1 MSFYVSSQPV
11 DTDLTAV
18 AALSANGI
26 VARTG
31 TGTAEART
39 ITGTANQ
46 VVVTDGDGVAGNPTL
61 ALPQSIHTAG
71 TPQFARLGLGAAA
84 GAAHLATLAL
94 GTVTVDTRGLSI
106 TATWNDA
113 GVTFSGVIFV
123 NVTSTASAAASLL
136 IDLQVGGTSQFKVD
150 KAGVGTFLGV
160 VVTPNV
166 RQTATRARLASAVT
180 NVTTT
185 LANLTELSLTLTAGR
200 KYTGTLVLP
209 VNQALAADGFKLDLG
224 GGTATFTSIHFGFD
238 SAIGA
243 TLGTRT
249 SAAADTAL
257 TLTALADTSD
267 VYITV
272 QITMVV
278 NAGGTFIPRQ
288 AKQADAAGGTLT
300 LRAGGYLWLEDTP

>member
-1 MSFYVSSQPV
+1 MSFYVSSQPS

-18 AALSANGI
+18 AAISAAGML
-26 VARTG
+26 ARTG
-31 TGTAEART
+31 AGTAEART
-39 ITGTANQ
+39 ITGTANR
-46 VVVTDGDGVAGNPTL
+46 VTVTDGDGVAGNPTL
-61 ALPQSIHTAG
+61 TAPQDIHTAAV
-71 TPQFARLGLGAAA
+71 PQFA
-84 GAAHLATLAL
+84 
-94 GTVTVDTRGLSI
+94 
-106 TATWNDA
+106 
-113 GVTFSGVIFV
+113 
-123 NVTSTASAAASLL
+123 
-136 IDLQVGGTSQFKVD
+136 
-150 KAGVGTFLGV
+150 
-160 VVTPNV
+160 NV

-200 KYTGTLVLP
+200 KYTGTLVLQ
-209 VNQALAADGFKLDLG
+209 VNEALAADGFKVDLG
-224 GGTATFTSIHFGFD
+224 GGTATFTAIRFGFD

-267 VYITV
+267 VFVTV
-272 QITMVV
+272 QITLEV